1 MAMWRGGQLDGDMA
15 MQLLGLQLTTG
26 SSSATSNLEAGAP
39 TGDTGNDSK
48 KRPISQVT
56 PSEPEE
62 SLEDVLEQA
71 KKAKNEAWSC
81 WFITLFPSQNKKWK
95 NSQHDNKLTLTT
107 WIRTYCL
114 NRCQHRGPL
123 RRKTPWRQ
131 SWGVCASPKKMGS
144 CKFHSGSMTSG
155 RMEITWPWPNS
166 LHSATSTRIANQ
178 QSMQFIHCIFCQFTL
193 HVGRATHISNPNK
206 SRASRIQEAFIKFK
220 EKSLTKNDKTVSDL
234 EMGWYSRDDM
244 LKVLK
249 WNTSLIQIRWTTI
262 EHVNAFA
269 KLPWLYNLY
278 SCVLF
283 WGMLRLAWNVCVYH
297 VARKNL
303 MICSNTSSMRKKID
317 GAIKCCEQDP
327 ANLVR

>member
-48 KRPISQVT
+48 KRPISQVN

-71 KKAKNEAWSC
+71 KKAKNETWLC

-131 SWGVCASPKKMGS
+131 SWGVCASPKKWAVAS
-144 CKFHSGSMTSG
+144 STVA
-155 RMEITWPWPNS
+155 PWPVEEWRSHGHGQTACTVQLRQGLLTNNQCNLFIAYFAS
-166 LHSATSTRIANQ
+166 LPSMLAEQPISAIRTNPEPVESRRRSSSSRRSPSQRMTRLSAI
-178 QSMQFIHCIFCQFTL
+178 
-193 HVGRATHISNPNK
+193 
-206 SRASRIQEAFIKFK
+206 
-220 EKSLTKNDKTVSDL
+220 
-234 EMGWYSRDDM
+234 W
-244 LKVLK
+244 K
-249 WNTSLIQIRWTTI
+249 WGGIPGTI
-262 EHVNAFA
+262 C
-269 KLPWLYNLY
+269 WR
-278 SCVLF
+278 S
-283 WGMLRLAWNVCVYH
+283 
-297 VARKNL
+297 
-303 MICSNTSSMRKKID
+303 
-317 GAIKCCEQDP
+317 
-327 ANLVR
+327 

>member
-71 KKAKNEAWSC
+71 KKAKNETWLC

-178 QSMQFIHCIFCQFTL
+178 QSMQFIHCIFASLPSMLAEQP
-193 HVGRATHISNPNK
+193 ISAIRTNPEPVE
-206 SRASRIQEAFIKFK
+206 SRRRSSSSRRSPSQRMTRLSAI
-220 EKSLTKNDKTVSDL
+220 
-234 EMGWYSRDDM
+234 W
-244 LKVLK
+244 K
-249 WNTSLIQIRWTTI
+249 WGGIPGTI
-262 EHVNAFA
+262 C
-269 KLPWLYNLY
+269 WR
-278 SCVLF
+278 S
-283 WGMLRLAWNVCVYH
+283 
-297 VARKNL
+297 
-303 MICSNTSSMRKKID
+303 
-317 GAIKCCEQDP
+317 
-327 ANLVR
+327 